1 MNAFNGWRQ
10 QINAVADVLYW
21 KENSKKITDNNIFS
35 DSSAISPYIGGSL
48 YNFKGEYLGC
58 DGLKEHND
66 WIFVGD
72 YSLPLPV
79 SIDILTSS
87 YMGTNNVKNITKLLN
102 LKNRELNIRAIL
114 STIRTAEAGY
124 KNQPL
129 DYNAWNR
136 GIKFTEKTY
145 EECPDDYKTH
155 PGLLK
160 LNENDKGSSAAGA
173 YQFLKRYYTEEDFSP
188 KSQDK
193 GAIVLMTVHKVF
205 DIATRGDFSL
215 FQRKASNLWTSF
227 SVAAW
232 QGKKLEERFIKYRGQ
247 ELSGISM
254 IATPIGKLIEV

>member
-1 MNAFNGWRQ
+1 
-10 QINAVADVLYW
+10 
-21 KENSKKITDNNIFS
+21 
-35 DSSAISPYIGGSL
+35 
-48 YNFKGEYLGC
+48 
-58 DGLKEHND
+58 
-66 WIFVGD
+66 
-72 YSLPLPV
+72 
-79 SIDILTSS
+79 
-87 YMGTNNVKNITKLLN
+87 MGTNNVKNITKSLN